1 MGKAIRYPVAQPV
14 LAGREMEYVLE
25 AMSSGWIS
33 SGPYVSRFERLFAEG
48 LGVEQCIST
57 CNGTAALHIACAA
70 MGLKPGMDVIV
81 PSLTYVASV
90 NAVAY
95 CGATPVFA
103 DSDRRTWNVTRESIE
118 AAWTP
123 RTVGV
128 IAVHLYGM
136 PAPVD
141 EIADLCRE
149 RNVWLIEDCAE
160 SLGATLR
167 GRPTGTFGDAAMW
180 SFYGNKTIST
190 GEGGMVYLR
199 DPERREHAR
208 LLRGQG
214 MDPKRRYWH
223 PIIGYNYRMT
233 NVAAAIGVGQIEMLA
248 YHVSERRRVAEAYR
262 RRLASLADDGTLLLP
277 VEPNDCQGSYW
288 LFSAV
293 LASGGTDYRARLQ
306 QILEDEHGIETRPF
320 FVPAHHL
327 PMYAAMPPGDS
338 ALPGA
343 AFLGQ
348 HGLNFPSYSGLADDD
363 IEGICEAITQTLHAA
378 SV

>member
-1 MGKAIRYPVAQPV
+1 MAGAIRYPVAQPV
-14 LAGREMEYVLE
+14 LAGRETEYVLD
-25 AMSSGWIS
+25 AVSSGWIS
-33 SGPYVSRFERLFAEG
+33 NGPYVGRFERLFAEG
-48 LGVEQCIST
+48 LGVEQCLST
-57 CNGTAALHIACAA
+57 CNGTAALHIACMA

-81 PSLTYVASV
+81 PSLTYIASV
-90 NAVAY
+90 NAIAY
-95 CGATPVFA
+95 CGANPVFA

-118 AAWTP
+118 AVWTP

-136 PAPVD
+136 PAPVH

-160 SLGATLR
+160 SLGATLK

-214 MDPKRRYWH
+214 MDPNRRYWH
-223 PIIGYNYRMT
+223 PMIGYNYRMT
-233 NVAAAIGVGQIEMLA
+233 NVAAAIGVGQMEMLD
-248 YHVSERRRVAEAYR
+248 YHVGERRRVAKVYR
-262 RRLASLADDGTLLLP
+262 RRLASLVDEGMLLLP

-293 LASGGTDYRARLQ
+293 LCSSGCGHRARIQ
-306 QILEDEHGIETRPF
+306 RMLEDEYGIETRPF
-320 FVPAHHL
+320 FVPAHRL
-327 PMYAAMPPGDS
+327 PMYEAMPPRAS
-338 ALPGA
+338 TLPGA
-343 AFLGQ
+343 AFLGE
-348 HGLNFPSYSGLADDD
+348 HGINFPSYSGLADGD
-363 IEGICEAITQTLHAA
+363 IEGICDAIALTLHAT

>member
-1 MGKAIRYPVAQPV
+1 
-14 LAGREMEYVLE
+14 LAGRETEYVLD
-25 AMSSGWIS
+25 AVSSGWIS
-33 SGPYVSRFERLFAEG
+33 NGPYVGRFERLFAEA
-48 LGVEQCIST
+48 LGVERCLST
-57 CNGTAALHIACAA
+57 CNGTAALHIACMA

-81 PSLTYVASV
+81 PSLTYIASV

-95 CGATPVFA
+95 CGANPVFA

-118 AAWTP
+118 AVWTP

-136 PAPVD
+136 PAPVH

-160 SLGATLR
+160 SLGATLK

-199 DPERREHAR
+199 DPERHEHAK

-223 PIIGYNYRMT
+223 PMMGYNYRMT
-233 NVAAAIGVGQIEMLA
+233 NVAAAIGVGQMEMLD
-248 YHVSERRRVAEAYR
+248 YHVGERRRVAKVYR
-262 RRLASLADDGTLLLP
+262 RRLASLVDEGMLLLP

-293 LASGGTDYRARLQ
+293 LSSSDSGHRARIQ
-306 QILEDEHGIETRPF
+306 QMLEDEYGIETRPF
-320 FVPAHHL
+320 FVPAHRL
-327 PMYAAMPPGDS
+327 PMYEAMPPGES

-343 AFLGQ
+343 AFLGE
-348 HGLNFPSYSGLADDD
+348 HGINFPSYSRLGEGD
-363 IEGICEAITQTLHAA
+363 IEGICDAIALTLHAT